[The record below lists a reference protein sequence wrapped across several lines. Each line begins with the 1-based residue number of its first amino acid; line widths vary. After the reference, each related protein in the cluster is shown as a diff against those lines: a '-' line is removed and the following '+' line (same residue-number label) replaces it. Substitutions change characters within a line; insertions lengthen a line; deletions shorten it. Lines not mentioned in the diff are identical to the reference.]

1 MADDGEGTGEDRAG
15 ATKTRRK
22 AGTGFPVV
30 SLAEAST
37 ILKEAGRYGFEH
49 SVAEFASYMGHASTN
64 SGAFRQRLAA
74 FRDWK
79 LIAGRGDQV
88 SMTEIGRIVALPPG
102 EDAER
107 DALHAAFQNCAVFN
121 KLYDEG
127 QKGTPLSRQGLGR
140 RAVHAFGVS
149 PNSVNKFIDSFAE
162 GAIVA
167 GLAELAAD
175 GQITLIDSV
184 TDTVVMARPAD
195 EVSAAP
201 APAGSMAR
209 GTISGARSAG
219 IPVVHQTWPIAGGM
233 IMFEIRSER
242 PLPAGAYAT
251 VGEVVASLERL
262 SMALSGA
269 ATTPEGSTDPGAAE

>member
-1 MADDGEGTGEDRAG
+1 MTDNGEGTSEDRAG
-15 ATKTRRK
+15 TTKARRK

-30 SLAEAST
+30 SLAEASN

-49 SVAEFASYMGHASTN
+49 SVAEFASYMGHVSTN

-88 SMTEIGRIVALPPG
+88 SMTEIGRIVALPPD

-107 DALHAAFQNCAVFN
+107 DALRVAFQNCAVFN
-121 KLYDEG
+121 KLYEEG

-149 PNSVNKFIDSFAE
+149 PNSVNKFIDSFTE
-162 GAIVA
+162 SAIAA
-167 GLAELAAD
+167 GLAELAGD
-175 GQITLIDSV
+175 GQITLIDSA
-184 TDTVVMARPAD
+184 TDTLVIARPAD
-195 EVSAAP
+195 EVPTSAAP
-201 APAGSMAR
+201 GGSMAR
-209 GTISGARSAG
+209 GTSAGTRSAG
-219 IPVVHQTWPIAGGM
+219 IPVVHQTWPIEGGM

-262 SMALSGA
+262 SIALSGA
-269 ATTPEGSTDPGAAE
+269 STSPEGSVASGVAE